1 MTVRILVGL
10 IGIPLMLA
18 AVIAGEWFF
27 NLVVI
32 GITTFALWE
41 FYHLCESKHAAANRS
56 VGMVWSLV
64 LQGAIAVAISRGQIW
79 SLSWMLILTGIIILG
94 TLITFAAELWRNL
107 PNALL
112 NTAMTIIGILYV
124 TVSLSALMLLR
135 SIPETLLGN
144 QANVLP
150 QGATLVLVAFGGV
163 WVCDSVAY
171 FSGLAFGR
179 HKLFPRVSPKKSW
192 EGAVG
197 GFVGS
202 VAAVWALCAWLVPDF
217 PLPHALGAGVLI
229 GVVGPIG
236 DLAESLLKR
245 DAELKD
251 SSQLIPGH
259 GGFLDRFDSM
269 MFVAPILLLYILLA
283 QSHMWPALRGGL

>member
-1 MTVRILVGL
+1 MSNMTVRILVGL

-112 NTAMTIIGILYV
+112 NTA
-124 TVSLSALMLLR
+124 
-135 SIPETLLGN
+135 
-144 QANVLP
+144 
-150 QGATLVLVAFGGV
+150 
-163 WVCDSVAY
+163 
-171 FSGLAFGR
+171 
-179 HKLFPRVSPKKSW
+179 
-192 EGAVG
+192 
-197 GFVGS
+197 
-202 VAAVWALCAWLVPDF
+202 
-217 PLPHALGAGVLI
+217 
-229 GVVGPIG
+229 
-236 DLAESLLKR
+236 
-245 DAELKD
+245 
-251 SSQLIPGH
+251 
-259 GGFLDRFDSM
+259 
-269 MFVAPILLLYILLA
+269 
-283 QSHMWPALRGGL
+283 

>member
-18 AVIAGEWFF
+18 AVVAGEWFF
-27 NLVVI
+27 NLVII
-32 GITTFALWE
+32 GISTFALWE

-56 VGMVWSLV
+56 VGLVWSIAF
-64 LQGAIAVAISRGQIW
+64 QTAIAVAISRGHVW
-79 SLSWMLILTGIIILG
+79 SASWLLIGAALVMLG

-135 SIPETLLGN
+135 AIPESLLGTTS
-144 QANVLP
+144 NVLP
-150 QGATLVLVAFGGV
+150 QGATLVIVAFVGV

-192 EGAVG
+192 EGAIG
-197 GFVGS
+197 GFLGS
-202 VAAVWALCAWLVPDF
+202 VVAVWALTQWLVPDF
-217 PLPHALGAGVLI
+217 PLPHALGAGILI
-229 GVVGPIG
+229 GIVGQIG

-251 SSQLIPGH
+251 SSRLIPGH

-269 MFVAPILLLYILLA
+269 LFVAPVLLIYILLA
-283 QSHMWPALRGGL
+283 QSHMWPAMRGGL